1 MQNMLDQIMGPLGEE
16 YCTIFYVLG
25 LLAALAI
32 VITIVNFIYGLFFT
46 KGFRMFDIVNTAMI
60 LFMQFI
66 AYYIYRVFYN
76 VCKATL

>member
-1 MQNMLDQIMGPLGEE
+1 MQSMLDQIMGPLGEE

-25 LLAALAI
+25 LLAAFAI
-32 VITIVNFIYGLFFT
+32 LITVFNFMYGLFFT
-46 KGFRMFDIVNTAMI
+46 KGFRLFDIINTLMV

-76 VCKATL
+76 VCKASL